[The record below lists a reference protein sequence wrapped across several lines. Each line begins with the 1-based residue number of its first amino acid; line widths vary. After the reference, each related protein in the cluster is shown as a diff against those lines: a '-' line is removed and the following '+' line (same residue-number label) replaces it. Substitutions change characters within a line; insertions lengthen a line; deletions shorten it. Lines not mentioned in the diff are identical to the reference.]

1 MPDKE
6 ELKRAMS
13 AFKKRLKLYRQDDE
27 SKLGGRGL
35 TGGRVS
41 GIVGVKLPDGFPPE
55 VWEELVKKGKL
66 HPEGGGTYSLGQPG
80 QSPE

>member
-1 MPDKE
+1 MAEKE

-27 SKLGGRGL
+27 SKLGGRGM

-41 GIVGVKLPDGFPPE
+41 GIVGIKPPDGFPPE
-55 VWEELVKKGKL
+55 IWEELVTKGKL
-66 HPEGGGTYSLGQPG
+66 RSEGSGTYSIVSTTQP
-80 QSPE
+80 Q

>member
-1 MPDKE
+1 MAEKE

-27 SKLGGRGL
+27 SRLGGRGM

-41 GIVGVKLPDGFPPE
+41 GIVGIKPPDGFAPE
-55 VWEELVKKGKL
+55 IWEELVEKGKL
-66 HPEGGGTYSLGQPG
+66 RSEGSGTYSIVDATQP
-80 QSPE
+80 QP